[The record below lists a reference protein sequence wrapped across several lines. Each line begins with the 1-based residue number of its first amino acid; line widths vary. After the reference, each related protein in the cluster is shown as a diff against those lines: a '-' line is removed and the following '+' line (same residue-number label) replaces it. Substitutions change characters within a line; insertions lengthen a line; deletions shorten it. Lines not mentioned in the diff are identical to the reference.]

1 MNNTFLTLIL
11 ENDDKQ
17 LDKGFLFSLH
27 ANLTYLIGGL
37 LYFISWIRTKTKKS
51 IDNIDK
57 RASSKKYEYIY
68 NDQLQ
73 KGGLKKFLIF
83 TILTLIL
90 LFINFHSIFNR
101 DRNVFEQRLYFIFFI
116 PVFSKIF
123 LGIKVFEHQIFG
135 LILSFVGLI
144 LLFIPVI
151 IMKMEKEDIS
161 ANIVLF
167 FACIGYSFYLVM
179 CRYLSHNYYIS
190 PYLVIFILGITSTIG
205 ITIGYIFYS
214 LIKCHNLDL
223 IKENFNF
230 DNYKDKN
237 KVILYFILALI
248 FNSGLQA
255 LTVLVVYYFNPTLF
269 IVTDILSPILSWI
282 VFCIRKKEEK
292 TINYYLKSF
301 GFFIV
306 FISSLIYNEMVI
318 CNFCGLNTN
327 TKKCIEERQKK
338 DIDLSELSH
347 NDSQINDDS
356 SLFEKSEN
364 SEVYY

>member
-151 IMKMEKEDIS
+151 MKMEKEDIS

-190 PYLVIFILGITSTIG
+190 PYLVIFILGITSAIG

-269 IVTDILSPILSWI
+269 IVTDIFIPILSWI